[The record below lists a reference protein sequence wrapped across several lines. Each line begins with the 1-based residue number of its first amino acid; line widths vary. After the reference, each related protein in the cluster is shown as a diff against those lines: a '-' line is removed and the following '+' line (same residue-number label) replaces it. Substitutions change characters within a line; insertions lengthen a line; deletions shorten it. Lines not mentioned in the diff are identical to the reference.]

1 MPGLRYG
8 PDFTDDAETMRVAR
22 VKLLKQAKSKKGLS
36 NKKKLELK
44 NLNDQIKKNF
54 GNTKGMAAAAKYSRA
69 QMGYARKDQLMG
81 GKATKT
87 VAGITFRARPPISKA
102 LMDSRKKTGL
112 PSQRKMGG
120 MTGRDRT
127 RGLKFPNVAK
137 TAQAQSKKAKAANAR
152 KAAKAKK
159 AKAAKKAAR
168 AKKAVAKKA
177 TAKKKQV
184 AKRAVAKKKK

>member
-8 PDFTDDAETMRVAR
+8 PDFTDDAETMRSAR
-22 VKLLKQAKSKKGLS
+22 VKLLKQAKGKKGLS

-54 GNTKGMAAAAKYSRA
+54 GNVKGMTSAAKYSRA
-69 QMGYARKDQLMG
+69 QMGYAKKDELMG
-81 GKATKT
+81 GKATKK

-120 MTGRDRT
+120 ATGRDRT
-127 RGLKFPNVAK
+127 RGLKFPNQTK
-137 TAQAQSKKAKAANAR
+137 IAQAQSKKAKAANAR

-159 AKAAKKAAR
+159 AKAAKKVAK
-168 AKKAVAKKA
+168 AKKAAAKKR
-177 TAKKKQV
+177 QV
-184 AKRAVAKKKK
+184 ARKPAVKKKK

>member
-8 PDFTDDAETMRVAR
+8 PDFTDDAETMRSAR
-22 VKLLKQAKSKKGLS
+22 VKLLKQAKGKKGLS

-54 GNTKGMAAAAKYSRA
+54 GNVKGMTSAAKYSRA
-69 QMGYARKDQLMG
+69 QMGYAKKDELMG
-81 GKATKT
+81 GKATKK

-120 MTGRDRT
+120 VTGRDRT
-127 RGLKFPNVAK
+127 RGLKFPNQTK
-137 TAQAQSKKAKAANAR
+137 IAQAQSKKAKAANAR

-159 AKAAKKAAR
+159 AKAAKKVAK
-168 AKKAVAKKA
+168 AKKAAAKKR
-177 TAKKKQV
+177 QV
-184 AKRAVAKKKK
+184 ARKPAAKKKK